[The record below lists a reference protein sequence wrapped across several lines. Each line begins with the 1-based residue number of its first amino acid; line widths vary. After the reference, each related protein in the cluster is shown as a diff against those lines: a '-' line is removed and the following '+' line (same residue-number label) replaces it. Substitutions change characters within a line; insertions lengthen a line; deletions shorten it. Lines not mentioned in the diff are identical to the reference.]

1 MVELGGC
8 KEAGSSTTLCAV
20 SNVPVELR
28 KTSCVGSKRPSRCE
42 GKENILAGDSE
53 PPKKRG
59 RSRKSIYSGHSCG
72 DCTNW

>member
-1 MVELGGC
+1 MLAIPFRGVVKNMVELGGG

-42 GKENILAGDSE
+42 GKENSVHLRTVLSVCARAVQA
-53 PPKKRG
+53 P
-59 RSRKSIYSGHSCG
+59 
-72 DCTNW
+72 N